1 MSDWLTKATVG
12 GFIRL
17 LEGAISATPTLL
29 VGLLIAAVLRY
40 YLGKEGTRKLFG
52 GDSLRSLPQS
62 WAVGM
67 LLPVCSIGVLPI
79 LFEMRRCRIKPG
91 AMSAFALAA
100 PLFNPLS
107 LLYGLTLARP
117 YVILFFAFGSL
128 IVVTLVGVVW
138 DRRVSQSEDDRADD
152 VKDSEVIGVTRL
164 LAILVQI
171 TRELAGRSGG
181 WAIVGLLGLVLL
193 AAVLPWG
200 TLQSEVNRDDW
211 LAPAK
216 MTAVALPAYA
226 TPMLAMSQLGMMF
239 QHANSPGAAFVLLV
253 LGTGANLATL
263 IWFGKTFGG
272 RSVGI
277 WLGSLLLIVVGIAY
291 AINKPLFPPGV
302 EPFDHTHAFDIYT
315 NPVHNLD
322 TLSSR
327 LITDKL
333 KKDIDIGEAVALSAM
348 ALLVVLGL
356 LFRAFGLDVAKLES
370 WNASAG
376 KDAGRVGSF
385 DRNVGPQAVGA
396 TMLVGL
402 IALSIVMCYAFYPS
416 AEESLE
422 EIKVARAETL
432 SAANSGNAEHAM
444 FWIPIWDEWSRRLEV
459 GTLIRRGELRP
470 YQRMQGYLIRKKL
483 EALEHELAHDPVDI
497 EATRALVS
505 DLLKTNTRWVRSY
518 RDQDRSPHETR
529 LNQSINTQEDVEHQ
543 HRHVHA
549 DGVAH
554 DHEHDDFEGAH
565 SHPHDH
571 GHRHADAPH
580 GGQIVAIGHTT
591 HQKGEQLFH
600 AEVMPIS
607 DGTITFHLLTETSEG
622 AWTEFP
628 IPTAEI
634 DGLISR
640 TENEEDQPVAVTF
653 VAQHENNSA
662 TFKASIPDSLSAAGG
677 FRVAVSK
684 VALGEGT
691 HNFEFIVRKD

>member
-291 AINKPLFPPGV
+291 AINKPLFPPGA

-356 LFRAFGLDVAKLES
+356 LFRAFGLDEAKLES

-591 HQKGEQLFH
+591 HQTGEQLFH

-628 IPTAEI
+628 IPAAEI
-634 DGLISR
+634 NGLISR